1 MSVGFGA
8 SLLLTAS
15 CLTERTLLQAGKF
28 SCIMKLSTTIQSSI
42 QGDNSGLC
50 GRCPGLKPQ
59 SGWLKQCWW
68 LKTTASGGVP
78 PIVLRTRKSHSR
90 SPLPPQGEGRKR
102 KGRGKE
108 EGANAL
114 LHFRSGLSPRR
125 RTSQFQTGTSVPW
138 LFGLRISRQGFQPRL
153 KHICGHL
160 YSLPLLTKE
169 GAGGWLASKISD

>member
-1 MSVGFGA
+1 LSVGFGA

-59 SGWLKQCWW
+59 SDWLKQCWW

-78 PIVLRTRKSHSR
+78 PIVLRTRESHFLFLP
-90 SPLPPQGEGRKR
+90 SPR
-102 KGRGKE
+102 RGKE
-108 EGANAL
+108 EERKREQM
-114 LHFRSGLSPRR
+114 HCCISGPVSVRAGGLRNSRRGLQSHGSSDFASPDRGFNPGSNISVAICILSPSLRR
-125 RTSQFQTGTSVPW
+125 R
-138 LFGLRISRQGFQPRL
+138 GL
-153 KHICGHL
+153 
-160 YSLPLLTKE
+160 
-169 GAGGWLASKISD
+169 GGG

>member
-59 SGWLKQCWW
+59 SDWLKQCWW

-78 PIVLRTRKSHSR
+78 PIVLRTRESHSR

-108 EGANAL
+108 EERKREQM
-114 LHFRSGLSPRR
+114 HCCISGPVSVRAGGLRNSRRGLQSHGSSDFASPDWGFNPGSNISAAICILSPSLRR
-125 RTSQFQTGTSVPW
+125 R
-138 LFGLRISRQGFQPRL
+138 GL
-153 KHICGHL
+153 
-160 YSLPLLTKE
+160 
-169 GAGGWLASKISD
+169 GGG

>member
-1 MSVGFGA
+1 LSVGFGA

-59 SGWLKQCWW
+59 SDWLKQCWW

-90 SPLPPQGEGRKR
+90 SPLPPQGEGKKR
-102 KGRGKE
+102 KGRGSKCIVAFPVRSQSAQADFAIPD
-108 EGANAL
+108 GDFSPMAL
-114 LHFRSGLSPRR
+114 
-125 RTSQFQTGTSVPW
+125 RTSHLQTGALTPAQTYLWPSVFSP
-138 LFGLRISRQGFQPRL
+138 PP
-153 KHICGHL
+153 
-160 YSLPLLTKE
+160 YE
-169 GAGGWLASKISD
+169 GGGWGVVSV